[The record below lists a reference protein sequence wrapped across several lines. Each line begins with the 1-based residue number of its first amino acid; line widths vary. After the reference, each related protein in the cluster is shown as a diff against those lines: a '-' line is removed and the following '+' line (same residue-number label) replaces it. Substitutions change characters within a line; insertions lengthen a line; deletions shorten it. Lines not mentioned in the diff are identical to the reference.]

1 MVGRRK
7 FSTPTRH
14 PAAGFTL
21 IEALIATVLGALVIG
36 LVVSVVVAQGG
47 YFSDVHAR
55 ASIQESVRSSADLLR
70 EELQTVIQGGILTA
84 ESDRLVARVPLAMG
98 VVCGDVVG
106 PPGKG
111 GLPPGKGKGAYTP
124 DELESLWGESP
135 GEAVPVP
142 APVGS
147 VGRVL
152 TLRLIPLQG
161 KGKGKGAGTLS
172 TAPVYLP
179 LPGGGVDAGRV
190 SWYAIRED
198 DGDWL
203 YREGT
208 WADLL
213 GGGGNPASEC
223 QDVGTDVTG
232 AGGDFHRLTG
242 FQSPA
247 IPSEGDLIALFAQVE
262 FRFDP
267 SVLAPGTGALFRQEG
282 TGDVVEFATGLT
294 AASGFQYR
302 RQGQTTFEDGVSGA
316 QLDEIVEIRI
326 RTVAESLDPRGGAG
340 PLNYDWDLRIP
351 LRNVW

>member
-1 MVGRRK
+1 MVERQE
-7 FSTPTRH
+7 SPTQAWH

-98 VVCGDVVG
+98 VVCGGVEG
-106 PPGKG
+106 
-111 GLPPGKGKGAYTP
+111 PPGKGKGKGAHAP

-142 APVGS
+142 AAVDS
-147 VGRVL
+147 AGRVL
-152 TLRLIPLQG
+152 TLRLIPLQEG
-161 KGKGKGAGTLS
+161 KGKGKGKGTLS

-198 DGDWL
+198 DGNWL

-213 GGGGNPASEC
+213 GGGGTPASDC
-223 QDVGTDVTG
+223 QAVGTDVTG
-232 AGGDFHRLTG
+232 VGGDFHQLTG

-267 SVLAPGTGALFRQEG
+267 SALAPGTGALFRQEG
-282 TGDVVEFATGLT
+282 AGDAVEFATGLT
-294 AASGFQYR
+294 AASRFQYR
-302 RQGQTTFEDGVSGA
+302 RQGQTTFEDNVSGA
-316 QLDEIVEIRI
+316 ELDEIVEIRI

-340 PLNYDWDLRIP
+340 PLSYDWDLRIP